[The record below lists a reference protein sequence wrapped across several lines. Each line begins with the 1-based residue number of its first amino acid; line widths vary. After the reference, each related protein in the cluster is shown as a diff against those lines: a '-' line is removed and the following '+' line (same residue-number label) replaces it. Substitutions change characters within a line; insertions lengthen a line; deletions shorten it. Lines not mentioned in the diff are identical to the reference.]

1 MSEPSDSFA
10 LARWTRNLDE
20 LDHEIARL
28 ALLARVPILDA
39 GVIARVLERDATV
52 CGADNPAA
60 FARLHDLLKVH
71 LAVRERMAGQIGH
84 EPTAA
89 IEARLIA
96 RLAKAFPDGLG
107 NWQAR

>member
-28 ALLARVPILDA
+28 ALLAGVPILDA
-39 GVIARVLERDATV
+39 GVIARVLQRDASV

-60 FARLHDLLKVH
+60 FARLHDLLMVH
-71 LAVRERMAGQIGH
+71 LAVRERVAGQIGH
-84 EPTAA
+84 VPTAA
-89 IEARLIA
+89 IEARLIE

-107 NWQAR
+107 SWQAR